1 MHGEPR
7 RVLSNLKFVI
17 IGGSDAGISAALRAH
32 ELDPEAVI
40 TVALADGYPDIRS
53 SQADRCFCYWSLS
66 RHLRR

>member
-1 MHGEPR
+1 
-7 RVLSNLKFVI
+7 VLSNLKFVI

-53 SQADRCFCYWSLS
+53 SQNWSSERFC
-66 RHLRR
+66 RREF